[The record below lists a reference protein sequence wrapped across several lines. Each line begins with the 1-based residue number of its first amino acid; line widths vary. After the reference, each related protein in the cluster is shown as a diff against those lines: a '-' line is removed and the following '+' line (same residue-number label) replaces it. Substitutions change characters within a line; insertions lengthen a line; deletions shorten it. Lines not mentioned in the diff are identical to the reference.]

1 LEGKEMH
8 LVKKVSKELGLTYK
22 ELGEKIGYS
31 ESNLRRS
38 VSKNQLSGQLK
49 KAIELYLEIVKLK
62 ENEEKNRKSKAL
74 IATYSKKILYEID
87 PKRYKNNKIL
97 DK

>member
-1 LEGKEMH
+1 LEKKEIH

-31 ESNLRRS
+31 EGNLRRS
-38 VSKNQLSGQLK
+38 VSKNQLSVQLK

-62 ENEEKNRKSKAL
+62 ESEEKIKKAKAL
-74 IATYSKKILYEID
+74 LEILLKEI
-87 PKRYKNNKIL
+87 
-97 DK
+97 